1 MFCYF
6 KVEDAVC
13 SALPSATSHST
24 SGLAPEEYEQLPE
37 AALHLHYAVQMVA
50 HLSPTVW

>member
-24 SGLAPEEYEQLPE
+24 SGLAPEEYMQLLE
-37 AALHLHYAVQMVA
+37 AALHLQYAVMLL
-50 HLSPTVW
+50 HLS